1 MKSTRGDFKVQN
13 SFISVVTATRN
24 REGFLMGLLESLCNQ
39 SFHDF
44 EVIIVDD
51 SDRSRRKERMAD
63 IDKTCSDK
71 LKIKILRNP
80 RNIGLP
86 LSLNRGVS
94 KANGDIIVFTD
105 DDCIADKDWLSHI
118 VKRYKSPKIGGV
130 GGRVVP
136 IERDALWLPT
146 KTKRTHLVGRL
157 SWDGNVISNFEL
169 GQKPV
174 FVDFLSGANMSF
186 RRELIKKVGGFSPI
200 YKGNAYRFETGLSL
214 KVKKLG
220 FKIIFDPNAIVF
232 HRRANKGG
240 CRVNVY
246 DWNYW
251 FSRNHTLFVLRCLKG
266 KVVKVFLFTL
276 EQLLRILRHQRACPY
291 AKPKKWHLV
300 LQMFIKGL
308 LDGLRTGELTSNR

>member
-1 MKSTRGDFKVQN
+1 LFSPN
-13 SFISVVTATRN
+13 
-24 REGFLMGLLESLCNQ
+24 
-39 SFHDF
+39 
-44 EVIIVDD
+44 
-51 SDRSRRKERMAD
+51 
-63 IDKTCSDK
+63 
-71 LKIKILRNP
+71 
-80 RNIGLP
+80 
-86 LSLNRGVS
+86 
-94 KANGDIIVFTD
+94 
-105 DDCIADKDWLSHI
+105 DDCIADKNWLSHI
-118 VKRYKSPKIGGV
+118 VERYKSPKIGGV

-157 SWDGNVISNFEL
+157 SWDRNVISNFEL

-186 RRELIKKVGGFSPI
+186 RRELIEKVGGFSPV
-200 YKGNAYRFETGLSL
+200 YKGNTYRFETGLSL

-266 KVVKVFLFTL
+266 KVVKVLLFTL
-276 EQLLRILRHQRACPY
+276 EQLLRILRHRRACPY

-308 LDGLRTGELTSNR
+308 LCGLRTGGLTSAR